1 MLNFFSRALYFE
13 GPVNIRYFRIAKFS
27 WRFLMLNIGRIS
39 AKDAYE
45 RVENNRA
52 LLICAYDR
60 DDKFERFQLEGA
72 ISLSEFESG
81 LNNVAKDK
89 ELIFY

>member
-1 MLNFFSRALYFE
+1 MLSIFTRPLYFK
-13 GPVNIRYFRIAKFS
+13 GPVNIRYFRIAKFN
-27 WRFLMLNIGRIS
+27 WRFNMSKIGRIS

-45 RVENNRA
+45 RVENGRA

-60 DDKFERFQLEGA
+60 DDKFKRFQLEGA

-81 LNNVAKDK
+81 LSNVAKDK